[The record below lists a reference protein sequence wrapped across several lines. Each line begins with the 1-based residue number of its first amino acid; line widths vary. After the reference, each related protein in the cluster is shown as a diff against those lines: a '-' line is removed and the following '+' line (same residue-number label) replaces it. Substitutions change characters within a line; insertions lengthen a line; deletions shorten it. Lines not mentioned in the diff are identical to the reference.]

1 MSTAP
6 KFSDP
11 KERILKTADR
21 LFYEQGYLATG
32 VNQIIAE
39 AQVAKASFY
48 QHFPSK
54 EDLAIAYLEM
64 RNAALLKR
72 VRQVVESQQDPKMR
86 VLALF
91 SLLRNFAEQTNFR
104 GCAFLNMTAEFPDRR
119 SHVREIII
127 QHKTALRNYIET
139 LIRAALPDE
148 PEETVKMKAN
158 TTFLLLEGSLVESQN
173 YGNIWPIQAAEI
185 AVQQLLNSNY

>member
-1 MSTAP
+1 MSTAS
-6 KFSDP
+6 KFGDP
-11 KERILKTADR
+11 RERILKTADR

-32 VNQIIAE
+32 INQIIAE

-64 RNAALLKR
+64 RNATLLKR
-72 VRQVVESQQDPKMR
+72 VRQGVEVQQDPKMR
-86 VLALF
+86 VMALF

-104 GCAFLNMTAEFPDRR
+104 GCAFLNMASEFPDR
-119 SHVREIII
+119 SSYVREIIV
-127 QHKTALRNYIET
+127 QHKTTLRNYIET

-148 PEETVKMKAN
+148 PEETVKTKAN
-158 TTFLLLEGSLVESQN
+158 TTFILLEGSLVESQN
-173 YGNIWPIQAAEI
+173 YGNTWPIEAAEI
-185 AVQQLLNSNY
+185 AVQQLLK

>member
-72 VRQVVESQQDPKMR
+72 VQQVVESQQDSKMR
-86 VLALF
+86 VIALF

-104 GCAFLNMTAEFPDRR
+104 GCAFLNMASEFPDRS

-139 LIRAALPDE
+139 LMRSALPDE

-185 AVQQLLNSNY
+185 AVQQLLN